1 MKVAIVILNYNGLNL
16 LKQFIPQ
23 LIKNCLGVDFYV
35 VDNASEDDSVNY
47 VINQYPNVKVIIN
60 EKNFGYAG
68 GYNISLNKINAELF
82 ICLNNDATFI
92 DKTSINNIIE
102 VFKKNPEIVAAQP
115 RIINYTNRKI
125 LDYAGASG
133 GFIDLFGY
141 PFCRGR
147 ILSEI
152 EDVTKYNTTREIFWA
167 SGCCFVIRKSSFNSV
182 NGFDSSF
189 FAHMEEIDLCWR
201 LKNNNNSNKIVVI
214 GNANVYH
221 LGGAT
226 LNYNSVN
233 KNYLN
238 FRNSLIMLIKNLP
251 KRLLFISLTGR
262 FFIDFIILI
271 VSLSTLNFKVVKGI
285 IKAYFFVIM
294 NLINIFRLRSN
305 KNSNFKFYYCKSIF
319 YNFFIRRKKFFS
331 EI

>member
-1 MKVAIVILNYNGLNL
+1 MKVAIVVLNYNGLNL
-16 LKQFIPQ
+16 LKIFIPQ
-23 LIKNCLGVDFYV
+23 LIKNCLGLDFYV
-35 VDNASEDDSVNY
+35 VDNGSDDDSVNY
-47 VINQYPNVKVIIN
+47 IINEYPNIKVIIN

-68 GYNISLNKINAELF
+68 GYNKSLNKINAELF

-92 DKTSINNIIE
+92 DKKSVNNIIE

-125 LDYAGASG
+125 FDYAGASG

-147 ILSEI
+147 IFTEI
-152 EDVTKYNTTREIFWA
+152 EDVTKYSTTREIFWA
-167 SGCCFVIRKSSFNSV
+167 SGCCLVIRKSSFNSV

-226 LNYNSVN
+226 LNYNTVN

-238 FRNSLIMLIKNLP
+238 FRNSLVMLIKNLP
-251 KRLLFISLTGR
+251 KKLMFVSLTGR
-262 FFIDFIILI
+262 FFTDFIILI
-271 VSLSTLNFKVVKGI
+271 VSLITF
-285 IKAYFFVIM
+285 YFGC
-294 NLINIFRLRSN
+294 N
-305 KNSNFKFYYCKSIF
+305 
-319 YNFFIRRKKFFS
+319 
-331 EI
+331 